1 MTNPAPQPN
10 LSPAEDAPESP
21 ESPKTQE
28 SAEIQATQA
37 KNTGLASQGTKFL
50 ITGVISAVVDFTL
63 TLLFQQWVG
72 LSKFL
77 ARSIGFIFGT
87 LTAYMINRRWTF
99 QAAPSGK
106 RLVQVIILYALTYII
121 NAGGYQLIADF
132 LEDFTTVEVASFI
145 AFVIA
150 QGTATVI
157 NFFVQRIFIFKAD

>member
-1 MTNPAPQPN
+1 MTNPTPQPN
-10 LSPAEDAPESP
+10 QSPAEDAPESQVTRP
-21 ESPKTQE
+21 
-28 SAEIQATQA
+28 

-72 LSKFL
+72 LGKFL

-121 NAGGYQLIADF
+121 NAGGYQIIADF

>member
-1 MTNPAPQPN
+1 MTNPTPQPN
-10 LSPAEDAPESP
+10 LSLAEDAPESQVARP
-21 ESPKTQE
+21 
-28 SAEIQATQA
+28 

-121 NAGGYQLIADF
+121 NAGGYQIIADF
-132 LEDFTTVEVASFI
+132 LEGFTTVEVASFI

>member
-1 MTNPAPQPN
+1 MINPTPQPN
-10 LSPAEDAPESP
+10 LSPAEDAPESQVTRP
-21 ESPKTQE
+21 
-28 SAEIQATQA
+28 

-121 NAGGYQLIADF
+121 NAGGYQIIADF
-132 LEDFTTVEVASFI
+132 LEGFTTIEVASFI

>member
-1 MTNPAPQPN
+1 MTNPTPQPN
-10 LSPAEDAPESP
+10 LSPAEDAPESQVARP
-21 ESPKTQE
+21 
-28 SAEIQATQA
+28 

-72 LSKFL
+72 LTKFL

-121 NAGGYQLIADF
+121 NAGGYQIIADF
-132 LEDFTTVEVASFI
+132 LEGFTTVEVASFI